1 MQQIHL
7 RVAVGWKASFL
18 KAIWK
23 RSAITLLEIA
33 AGLKVCNSVVPLEK
47 LVLMLFMAFGIAV
60 NAQENKQCKN
70 DTCTVACCKAAGAK
84 AACKEA
90 GCKAAGA
97 KAAVKEATK

>member
-1 MQQIHL
+1 M
-7 RVAVGWKASFL
+7 KAKL
-18 KAIWK
+18 
-23 RSAITLLEIA
+23 
-33 AGLKVCNSVVPLEK
+33 

-70 DTCTVACCKAAGAK
+70 DTCTVACSKAAGAKAACKEAGCKAAGAK